1 MVHDRHTV
9 KPPSTATAWPVMKRA
24 AAELFRGRHDGVR
37 QHDLCAGFGEARC
50 CLASDAG
57 HDATF
62 L

>member
-1 MVHDRHTV
+1 M
-9 KPPSTATAWPVMKRA
+9 ATAWPVTKCA

-57 HDATF
+57 HDDTF

>member
-9 KPPSTATAWPVMKRA
+9 MPPSMVIGWPLTKRA

-37 QHDLCAGFGEARC
+37 QHDLCAGFGEARR

-57 HDATF
+57 HDDTF